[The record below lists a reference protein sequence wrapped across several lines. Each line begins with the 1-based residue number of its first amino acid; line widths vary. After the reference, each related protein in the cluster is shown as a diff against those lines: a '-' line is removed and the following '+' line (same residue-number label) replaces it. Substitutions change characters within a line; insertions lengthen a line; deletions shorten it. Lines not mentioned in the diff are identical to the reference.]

1 MSRAAEPDYG
11 LAAVRHKEVLAE
23 LHRRGQVSAT
33 ALADRFGVTHET
45 VRKDLIQLQE
55 RGLLRRVHGGA
66 VPLESLAQETPV
78 AARTA
83 GAAQKARIAR
93 IARAAQRFVPDSG
106 VLLLDSGSTTA
117 AFADALEAGAGL
129 LVITNSLPIAASL
142 LPRVRRLS
150 LLGGRVRPETEATVD
165 HWALRALATVRADVA
180 VLGTNAFSTANG
192 LGTPDEAEAAVKAA
206 MVESARLRV
215 LLADS
220 SKFGRES
227 VFRYAALSDL
237 DVVVTDDGL
246 APADAAAL
254 TRDFGLEV
262 VRA

>member
-93 IARAAQRFVPDSG
+93 AAQRFVPDSG

-150 LLGGRVRPETEATVD
+150 MLGGRVRPETEATVD

-180 VLGTNAFSTANG
+180 VLGTNAFSTAYG